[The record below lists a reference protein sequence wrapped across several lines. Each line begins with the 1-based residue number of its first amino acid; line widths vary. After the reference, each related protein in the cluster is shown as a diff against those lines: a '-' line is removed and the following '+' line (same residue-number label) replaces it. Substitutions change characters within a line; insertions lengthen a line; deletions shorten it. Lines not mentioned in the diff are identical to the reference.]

1 MAKRTKE
8 SVEISGLL
16 KDLKKSLASAQKAGL
31 SQVVEQITQNIREL
45 SRAGSAGFTIDEA
58 GLNTIKQNLV
68 AYNKTIQ
75 EAPKPAADAK
85 AAKPKTERQLE
96 REKRSA
102 EASAAKKRVTEA
114 AEKAAKAPGPVQ
126 GPSQATRGARR
137 AEANA
142 FKTFTILPG
151 DPGPFYYGRGA
162 TLTTSKTG
170 VRAVPISVVVSAE
183 NEGQAVRKIRELL
196 KGKGV
201 DVDNKD
207 AFQVWNASDIGMEV
221 PANRSGPVSGYDLG
235 EAATAKHSSAQRNLP
250 ENKRT
255 KLAVPLELDAGL
267 AADEARR
274 TSARERNTAARA
286 ARKAKKAGVPAG
298 DVDLEQAKRAYQGRV
313 ETSLSALR
321 GQLGLGVPLKG
332 EKFVSGKG
340 EAATR
345 SQDPTGRTKVEGV
358 RQAGDFSAARATD
371 VEVKLTE
378 AQKKA
383 NAAATSWFKSQ
394 GATTVEAEE
403 KLLAGLAEALAV
415 DRESLPPNQQQA
427 YDRMR
432 NLIRNNNFGEAAKL
446 AQGLPT
452 GAEKASFGRVF
463 GAEERKGR
471 GAGGSQVSL
480 AGEGRY
486 TDPPDLVNSQAWKK
500 ASDLPEGAG
509 KTFAERMARLEYA
522 SSKGFFNVEGVQGA
536 ARISELVN
544 NPEVIARLQTNGVA
558 MSVLDDAAKLAIVTQ
573 GAGLSQEGR
582 NALIRLDARLGRAL
596 RDGED
601 IVQVLASETDISDS
615 IRKAAT
621 KPTIKGSEARQ
632 TAKEKTVQKAAKTA
646 AEVKAEEALT
656 LAQKRVTEKELA
668 VKTLEDKIANP
679 PDTNRIRD
687 LEAKL
692 AVTTDPKER
701 RIIQGR
707 LDEAN
712 NAAKAQVAKYETEL
726 KREKRGLGSAR
737 KNLATKAPE
746 LAPTADAGRIE
757 NLEKAG
763 VRTGEG
769 GGAVRAADVI
779 KDQRDP
785 LKFWGFNRDGSVRP
799 DEQLKGIVGGKQS
812 EVERLKKGVD
822 RRGRKNPVANAQNK
836 IALLEAEISDI
847 ENVMKVR
854 KGEIQSFESVY
865 AKLVAETAG
874 TTTAAA
880 KATQKTGQTM
890 VEGTGKELALFDPD
904 ARGNAARLGSRDTG
918 VMHGPAIPM
927 GGTARGTTMY
937 AEPIGPELP
946 PGGSKGGGGGVTEAA
961 KKVGTKGAGLMR
973 VLGPLFAIFGAYEVM
988 SMLRQGTVGA
998 EDERRLSA
1006 LQALQG
1012 VSGGMQQDYANRQA
1026 IGQMQSMVDLA
1037 GMQRQR
1043 ALDEMNQQY
1052 TGNQALDALL
1062 RGQQASLNA
1071 LAMPSRPSIAEMM
1084 ARY

>member
-75 EAPKPAADAK
+75 EAPRPAADAK

-235 EAATAKHSSAQRNLP
+235 EAATAKHSSAQRSLP

-286 ARKAKKAGVPAG
+286 ARKAKKAEVPTG
-298 DVDLEQAKRAYQGRV
+298 DVDLEQAKKAYQGRV
-313 ETSLSALR
+313 ETSLSELR
-321 GQLGLGVPLKG
+321 GQLGLGVPLEG

-345 SQDPTGRTKVEGV
+345 SQNPTDRTKVEGV
-358 RQAGDFSAARATD
+358 REAGDFSSARATD
-371 VEVKLTE
+371 LEVKLTE
-378 AQKKA
+378 DQKKA

-415 DRESLPPNQQQA
+415 DRESLPPNQRQA

-446 AQGLPT
+446 AQGLPI
-452 GAEKASFGRVF
+452 GAEKVF
-463 GAEERKGR
+463 SAWVFEAEERKGR
-471 GAGGSQVSL
+471 GAGGTQVSL

-621 KPTIKGSEARQ
+621 KPTLKGSEARQ
-632 TAKEKTVQKAAKTA
+632 TAKEKTVQKAARTA
-646 AEVKAEEALT
+646 AEVKAEASLN
-656 LAQKRVTEKELA
+656 LAQKRVAEKELA

-679 PDTNRIRD
+679 PDTKRIRD

-726 KREKRGLGSAR
+726 KREKRGLESAR

-812 EVERLKKGVD
+812 EIERLKKGVD
-822 RRGRKNPVANAQNK
+822 RRGRKNPVADAQNK

-854 KGEIQSFESVY
+854 KGEIQSFESAY

-874 TTTAAA
+874 ATTAAA
-880 KATQKTGQTM
+880 KATQKAGQTM
-890 VEGTGKELALFDPD
+890 VEGTGKELAVFDPD

-946 PGGSKGGGGGVTEAA
+946 PGGPKGGGGGVTEAA

-973 VLGPLFAIFGAYEVM
+973 MLGPLIAIFGAYEVL

-998 EDERRLSA
+998 EDERRLRA

-1043 ALDEMNQQY
+1043 DLDEMNQQY
-1052 TGNQALDALL
+1052 TGNQAMDALL